1 MKTSKTLKTILAI
14 LFAVVMVGITASNEW
29 IILATAIA
37 MIFVAIINFLLQ
49 KKKE

>member
-14 LFAVVMVGITASNEW
+14 LFAVVIVGITTSNEW
-29 IILATAIA
+29 IILAAAIA
-37 MIFVAIINFLLQ
+37 MIFVAGINFLLQ